1 MRRGEDDQ
9 RYYRLL
15 TIEKGGLFRL
25 KCEIL
30 MSHFSCKLLGSTM
43 SKMFFVILS
52 AGLAP
57 VRLLSRPLSARFPN
71 SSLLSPSLNEFAN
84 FLYFFKG
91 LSNEECLFYT
101 LRVICHNTLTLFNLT
116 ISLEISD

>member
-43 SKMFFVILS
+43 SKMFFVILPV
-52 AGLAP
+52 GLAP

-84 FLYFFKG
+84 F
-91 LSNEECLFYT
+91 
-101 LRVICHNTLTLFNLT
+101 
-116 ISLEISD
+116 